1 MKSFLLLFFILSVT
15 FNCFGQGKYAGAHTN
30 LIGVTYEDSKNIPAL
45 KDWEFQSGRVRSKK
59 CFQRLATIYHFM
71 STK

>member
-30 LIGVTYEDSKNIPAL
+30 LIGVTYEDSKNIPAYRPNR
-45 KDWEFQSGRVRSKK
+45 FRR
-59 CFQRLATIYHFM
+59 
-71 STK
+71 